1 MAHSPSIGLHTFG
14 TDISHPLIQELFMN
28 MKGKPQEVSINM
40 TLDVLGAKDGVDKL
54 IAELDKLYKKD
65 SSQSLF
71 EAIDDFAEYRRGD
84 GEYIDNYI
92 LEFQEV

>member
-1 MAHSPSIGLHTFG
+1 
-14 TDISHPLIQELFMN
+14 